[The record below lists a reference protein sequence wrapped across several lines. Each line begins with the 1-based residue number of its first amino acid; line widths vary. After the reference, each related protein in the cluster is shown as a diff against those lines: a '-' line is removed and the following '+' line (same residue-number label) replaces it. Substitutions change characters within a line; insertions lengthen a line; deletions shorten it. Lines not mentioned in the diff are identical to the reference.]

1 MVRHTTLID
10 LLEQLRD
17 KQKDDIAFID
27 GDKAIT
33 FEAFGRICDGATL
46 WLRNQGIGP
55 GDRVAVWLVNRIEW
69 LALFFGLCSLG
80 AILVTVNTRY
90 KSHEVTYLLE
100 KSEACLLVLE
110 PSFRKIDFVSILKSV
125 DASRLPKMRS
135 LAFLNEQ
142 DTYPGLQEDWSVS
155 TLSLDEEHDSASVD
169 RQDRA
174 DAPCILFTTSGTT
187 SSPKL
192 VVHTQRTIAEHS
204 QNVASAYQFTEP
216 GAVLLA
222 ALPFCGVYGFNAVL
236 ASFTAGQPTV
246 LMDTFDAQL
255 AAELIRK
262 HKVTHLFGSDEMYAR
277 LLDQVDGNH
286 PFPSA
291 RVFGFAAFNAGFLQV
306 GRQAWERNV
315 PLYGLYGSS
324 EVQALFSLQ
333 NRPMLVDERLKGG
346 GFPANPDVQ
355 IRIRDLETGKLL
367 ETGQSGAI
375 EIRAD
380 TNFAGYL
387 NNPEATQK
395 AVDDEGFFHTGDLGY
410 LRDDGSFVYQARHG
424 DAIRLAG
431 FLVNPSEIE
440 DVLKEQ
446 TGVRDAQVVGVE
458 QNGQNRCVAFVI
470 SENGTGIDE
479 VELRTRM
486 QDCMAAFKVPVRIW
500 KIDEFPTTLSSNGVK
515 IQRNKLRE
523 MAIERLG

>member
-10 LLEQLRD
+10 LLEELRD
-17 KQKDDIAFID
+17 NQQDDIAFID
-27 GDKAIT
+27 GDRALT
-33 FEAFGRICDGATL
+33 FEAFGHLCDQATL
-46 WLRNQGIGP
+46 WLRNQGIGS

-69 LALFFGLCSLG
+69 LALFFGLCRLG
-80 AILVTVNTRY
+80 ATLVTVNTRY

-100 KSEACLLVLE
+100 KSEARLLVLE

-125 DASRLPKMRS
+125 DATRLPKMRT
-135 LAFLNEQ
+135 LAFLNDQ
-142 DTYPGLQEDWSVS
+142 NTSPGLQDNWSVL
-155 TLSLDEEHDSASVD
+155 TLCLDGEQDCPSVD
-169 RQDRA
+169 RHDRA

-192 VVHTQRTIAEHS
+192 VVHTQRTISVHS
-204 QNVASAYQFTEP
+204 QNVASAYQFREP
-216 GAVLLA
+216 DAVLLA
-222 ALPFCGVYGFNAVL
+222 ALPFCGVYGFNAAL
-236 ASFTAGQPTV
+236 ASFAAGKSTV
-246 LMDTFDAQL
+246 LMDTFDAKL
-255 AAELIRK
+255 TAELIRM
-262 HKVTHLFGSDEMYAR
+262 HKVTHLFGSDEMYIR
-277 LLDQVDGNH
+277 LLDQVDGSH

-333 NRPMLVDERLKGG
+333 NRPMPINERLRGG
-346 GFPANPDVQ
+346 GFPANPHTQ
-355 IRIRDLETGKLL
+355 IRIRDLDTGKLL

-387 NNPEATQK
+387 NNPEATHK
-395 AVDDEGFFHTGDLGY
+395 AMDDEGFFRTGDLGY
-410 LRDDGSFVYQARHG
+410 LREDGSFVYQARHG

-446 TGVRDAQVVGVE
+446 AGVRDAQVVGVE

-470 SENGTGIDE
+470 SENETGIDE
-479 VELRTRM
+479 VVLRARM
-486 QDCMAAFKVPVRIW
+486 QDRIAAFKVPVRIW
-500 KIDEFPTTLSSNGVK
+500 EIDEFPTTLSSNGVK